1 MTKRILTFSELA
13 CLYFPG
19 CSCSKNAV
27 RCLNRWIKGC
37 GTLAA
42 ELTATGYGR
51 YNHRNLTPKQ
61 FIIII
66 TYLGD
71 PFDS

>member
-13 CLYFPG
+13 CMYFPG

-27 RCLNRWIKGC
+27 RCLNRWIRGC
-37 GTLAA
+37 GPLTT

-61 FIIII
+61 FTIII

>member
-27 RCLNRWIKGC
+27 RCLNRWIKKC
-37 GTLAA
+37 SVLMA
-42 ELTATGYGR
+42 ELSTTGYQC
-51 YNHRNLTPKQ
+51 YNHRHLTPKQ
-61 FIIII
+61 FTMII
-66 TYLGD
+66 THLGD
-71 PFDS
+71 PFDN

>member
-19 CSCSKNAV
+19 CSCCKNAV

-37 GTLAA
+37 D
-42 ELTATGYGR
+42 ELTAVLRTTGYRR

-61 FIIII
+61 FTMII
-66 TYLGD
+66 THLGD
-71 PFDS
+71 PFDN